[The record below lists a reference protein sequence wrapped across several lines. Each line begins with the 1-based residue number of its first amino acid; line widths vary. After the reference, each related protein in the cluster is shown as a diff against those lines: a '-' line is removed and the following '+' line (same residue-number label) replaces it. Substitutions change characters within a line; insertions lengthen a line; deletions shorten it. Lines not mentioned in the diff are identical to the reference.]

1 MGGGAERTRGTY
13 APRASSGTCDTRRA
27 HATRRANARYTART
41 HAHLFAAAEFDALPV
56 DGDESRAD
64 RQQSPITWGV
74 TDGGLH
80 ARDTSAPRL
89 RGRRVLL
96 EHDAQS
102 RLGERALKRGSGLPW
117 DGGLRAQA
125 TPARLMAACEYG
137 GESAP
142 RARPR
147 VLAPGALVPHTPPPI
162 IRSAAN
168 APFLHALAR
177 PTADCLRT
185 TRHPRP
191 PLGAHPRCLL
201 RVGDGAHDLDR
212 RHKHNCH
219 GAVGACDPSLRLLRR
234 DVLKRQAVHRLEH
247 RTERDPARGGR
258 L

>member
-125 TPARLMAACEYG
+125 TPARLMDACEYG

-177 PTADCLRT
+177 PTADM
-185 TRHPRP
+185 P
-191 PLGAHPRCLL
+191 PH
-201 RVGDGAHDLDR
+201 
-212 RHKHNCH
+212 
-219 GAVGACDPSLRLLRR
+219 
-234 DVLKRQAVHRLEH
+234 
-247 RTERDPARGGR
+247 DPAPAATAWRAPALPPSRRRRCARPRSAAQTQLSRGGR
-258 L
+258 RVRSFFAPPSP